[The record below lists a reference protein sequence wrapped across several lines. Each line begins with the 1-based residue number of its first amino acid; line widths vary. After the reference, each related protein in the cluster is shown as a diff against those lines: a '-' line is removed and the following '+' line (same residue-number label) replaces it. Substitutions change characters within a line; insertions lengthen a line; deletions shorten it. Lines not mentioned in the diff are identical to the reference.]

1 VASTASRTIGSFE
14 VEGEIAR
21 GGMGVV
27 YRAHQPLLER
37 PAVLKTL
44 RRELADDRALGERFR
59 REAQAAAS
67 VHHEN
72 VVAVY
77 DGFTFRGRSY
87 IAQEFVDGE
96 DLATA
101 IRATE
106 RLPARIAAMIFLDIA
121 RGLEAIHAGGIVHRD
136 LKPSNVMLT
145 RCGRAKVADFG
156 IALGRNGPALTQTG
170 HAVGTPRYMSPEQL
184 YGERVDPRSDL
195 FAAGVVLYEM
205 LAGRPPFAESC
216 EEDDDALVRRIESGR
231 FPSIRKLAP
240 RTPRWL
246 ARLVHRCLR
255 SRPRKRP
262 ASATVVRE
270 RLERA
275 LGESAV
281 RERHAIVAEWMWNHD
296 VFPKLKD
303 ETAPSPVR
311 SRRVGPQALRAAAV
325 AAAIGAALLSW
336 AWALERLGVDLP
348 LPAWAEGAK
357 LPWEQVASRSTA
369 FLDARVGSGV
379 EP

>member
-1 VASTASRTIGSFE
+1 VAAPAPRTIGSYE

-27 YRAHQPLLER
+27 YLARQPILQR

-44 RRELADDRALGERFR
+44 RRELADDRALNERFR

-87 IAQEFVDGE
+87 IAQELVDGD

-101 IRATE
+101 ISATE
-106 RLPARIAAMIFLDIA
+106 GLAPRVAAMIAVDIA
-121 RGLEAIHAGGIVHRD
+121 SGLEAIHARGIVHRD
-136 LKPSNVMLT
+136 LKPSNVLLT
-145 RCGRAKVADFG
+145 RNGRAKVADFG
-156 IALGRNGPALTQTG
+156 IALGQKGPALTQTG

-195 FAAGVVLYEM
+195 FAFGVMLYEM
-205 LAGRPPFAESC
+205 LAGRPPFADAG
-216 EEDDDALVRRIESGR
+216 EEEDDALVRRIESGR
-231 FPSIRKLAP
+231 FPSIRRLAP
-240 RTPRWL
+240 KTPRAL

-270 RLERA
+270 RLERV
-275 LGESAV
+275 LGEAAV
-281 RERHAIVAEWMWNHD
+281 RDRHEIVSKWMWDHE
-296 VFPKLKD
+296 VFPKQEN

-311 SRRVGPQALRAAAV
+311 ARRAWPQALRFAAASV
-325 AAAIGAALLSW
+325 ATGAAVVSWSW
-336 AWALERLGVDLP
+336 ALDRLGVDLP
-348 LPAWAEGAK
+348 LPTWVEGTQ
-357 LPWEQVASRSTA
+357 LPWEQVASRSNA
-369 FLDARVGSGV
+369 LLEARIRGRA
-379 EP
+379 ER